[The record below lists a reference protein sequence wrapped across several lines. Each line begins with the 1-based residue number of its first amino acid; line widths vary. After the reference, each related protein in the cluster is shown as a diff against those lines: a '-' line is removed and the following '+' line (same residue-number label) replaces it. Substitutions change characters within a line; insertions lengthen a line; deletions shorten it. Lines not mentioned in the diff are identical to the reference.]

1 MPNNNTQHIPA
12 EIVQQAAE
20 QTSDPVAVVTAALEK
35 LSSDPGAMYEG
46 EVILSL
52 KAIRRNDEAA
62 YARLT
67 AKARGCKSRL
77 DELTKPERE
86 SRQDNLQDLI
96 VNIARSA
103 CTFGHDADGNGIAVI
118 ETGEHREVWPL
129 DSQGFARWLRA
140 AYYQAHRS
148 GIPDQALTTSI
159 ATLNAFACHEGSE
172 MAVHIRCA
180 KIEDVYFIDLCNEK
194 WQAIRVDHQG
204 WTIVERPPIY
214 FVRTNSMRPLVT
226 PGENRDLDLLWNHI
240 NIPET
245 RRLPLLAWLLD
256 SLRPETPFPILE
268 LHGEQG
274 SAKSS
279 TQRHLRDLIDPNK
292 VPLRGSPKVTQ
303 DIYIAATNS
312 YVVSFENLSYLSSEQ
327 QDALCTLATGGG
339 FATRQFYSNG
349 DEFAKEAKR
358 PVIINGINHVATR
371 PDLIERVISIETP
384 TIPPDARKDERT
396 LDAAWQA
403 DYPAIFA
410 GLLDLFS
417 ASLARLPEV
426 DLEYKYRMADYQ
438 LLGEAI
444 SQVLENPPGHFT
456 ELYRN
461 AVTEGIDRGLEA
473 YGIAHALQ
481 VFLNANGKTWEGTFL
496 ALLGELN
503 RILGSDRSNWP
514 KSPHRL
520 AGQLKRI
527 APGLR
532 QLGIEIEPLGHSR
545 TGSRIRITSSRE
557 EE

>member
-12 EIVQQAAE
+12 DIVQQAAE

-35 LSSDPGAMYEG
+35 LPSDPGAMYEDA
-46 EVILSL
+46 VILAL
-52 KAIRRNDEAA
+52 KAVRRNDEAN

-67 AKARGCKSRL
+67 AKAKGCKSRL

-96 VNIARSA
+96 LNIARSA
-103 CTFGHDADGNGIAVI
+103 CTFGHDANGRGIAVI
-118 ETGEHREVWPL
+118 ETGEHREVWL
-129 DSQGFARWLRA
+129 LGSDGFADWLRA
-140 AYYQAHRS
+140 AFFHAHQT
-148 GIPDQALTTSI
+148 GIPDQALTTAV
-159 ATLNAFACHEGSE
+159 ATLKAIARYQGSE
-172 MAVHIRCA
+172 MTVHLRCA
-180 KIEDVYFIDLCNEK
+180 KIDDVYFIDLCNEK
-194 WQAIRVDHQG
+194 WQAIRVDRQG

-226 PGENRDLDLLWNHI
+226 PGEEGALAKLWDHI

-245 RRLPLLAWLLD
+245 QRLLLLAWLLD

-292 VPLRGSPKVTQ
+292 VPLRGRPKSIE
-303 DIYIAATNS
+303 DIYIAATNN
-312 YVVSFENLSYLSSEQ
+312 YVVSFENLSYLNSDQ
-327 QDALCTLATGGG
+327 QDALCSLATGGG
-339 FATRQFYSNG
+339 FATRQLYTNG
-349 DEFAKEAKR
+349 DEFAQETKR
-358 PVIINGINHVATR
+358 PVIINGINHVATQ

-384 TIPPDARKDERT
+384 TIPPDARKDEMA
-396 LDAAWQA
+396 LKAAWQA

-417 ASLARLPEV
+417 ASLRQLPEV

-444 SQVLENPPGHFT
+444 SQVLENPPGHFS

-461 AVTEGIDRGLEA
+461 AVAEGIDRGLEA
-473 YGIAHALQ
+473 YGITNALQ
-481 VFLNANGKTWEGTFL
+481 VFLFENDNTWEGTYL

-503 RILGSDRSNWP
+503 RIPGSDRSNWP
-514 KSPHRL
+514 KSPRRL
-520 AGQLKRI
+520 GAQLKRI
-527 APGLR
+527 ATGLR
-532 QLGIEIEPLGHSR
+532 QVGIEIKPLGHKR
-545 TGSRIRITSSRE
+545 NGSHVRITVSRE

>member
-1 MPNNNTQHIPA
+1 MPNNDTQHIPA
-12 EIVQQAAE
+12 DIVQQAAE

-35 LSSDPGAMYEG
+35 LPSDPGAMYEDA
-46 EVILSL
+46 VILAL
-52 KAIRRNDEAA
+52 KAVRRNDEAA

-67 AKARGCKSRL
+67 AKAKGCKSRL

-96 VNIARSA
+96 LNIARSA
-103 CTFGHDADGNGIAVI
+103 CTFGHDANGRGIAVI
-118 ETGEHREVWPL
+118 ETDEHREVWPL
-129 DSQGFARWLRA
+129 DSHGFARWLRA

-148 GIPDQALTTSI
+148 GIPDQALTTST
-159 ATLNAFACHEGSE
+159 ATLNAIACHEGSE

-180 KIEDVYFIDLCNEK
+180 KIDDVYFIDLCNEK

-226 PGENRDLDLLWNHI
+226 PGENRDLAKLWIHI

-245 RRLPLLAWLLD
+245 ARLPLLAWLLD

-292 VPLRGSPKVTQ
+292 VPLRGRPKSIE
-303 DIYIAATNS
+303 DIYIAATNN
-312 YVVSFENLSYLSSEQ
+312 YVVSLENLSYLNSDQ
-327 QDALCTLATGGG
+327 QDALCSLATGGG
-339 FATRQFYSNG
+339 FATRQLYTNG
-349 DEFAKEAKR
+349 DEFAQETKR
-358 PVIINGINHVATR
+358 PAIINGINHVATK

-384 TIPPDARKDERT
+384 TIPPDARQDEMT
-396 LDAAWQA
+396 LKAAWEA

-417 ASLARLPEV
+417 ASLAQLPEV
-426 DLEYKYRMADYQ
+426 DLEYKFRMADYQ

-444 SQVLENPPGHFT
+444 SQALDNPPGHFS

-461 AVTEGIDRGLEA
+461 AVAEGIDRGLEA
-473 YGIAHALQ
+473 YGITNALQ
-481 VFLNANGKTWEGTFL
+481 VFMFEKGKTWEGTYL

-503 RILGSDRSNWP
+503 RIPGSDRSNWP
-514 KSPHRL
+514 KSPRGL
-520 AGQLKRI
+520 AGQLITHHPRP
-527 APGLR
+527 AP
-532 QLGIEIEPLGHSR
+532 IGH
-545 TGSRIRITSSRE
+545 
-557 EE
+557 